1 MRRPFRWDIVVVF
14 RAASAAA
21 PLCRKVSSL
30 SSAYLALAFGID
42 LIRRLPR
49 AQLLDHTLVRL
60 RTAVVKGAE
69 PAVGG
74 KQRVAVIALEVAVVQ
89 IVEEI
94 AGNWTPT
101 FTLILSKPICPT
113 PDISATT
120 CRLNMAWIGCEGTTQ
135 YSSTTEK
142 KMTCSIGCIAK
153 PVHGPVL
160 TFLWW
165 I

>member
-21 PLCRKVSSL
+21 PLCRMVASL

-42 LIRRLPR
+42 LIRQLPR
-49 AQLLDHTLVRL
+49 AQLLGHTLVRL

-74 KQRVAVIALEVAVVQ
+74 KQRVAIIALEVAVVQ

-94 AGNWTPT
+94 AGKLDAA
-101 FTLILSKPICPT
+101 FHLDFVEAYM
-113 PDISATT
+113 PDALHQ
-120 CRLNMAWIGCEGTTQ
+120 RRDLQGEHGVDRVRGHNQ

-142 KMTCSIGCIAK
+142 KMTCSIG
-153 PVHGPVL
+153 
-160 TFLWW
+160 
-165 I
+165 

>member
-1 MRRPFRWDIVVVF
+1 MVF

-21 PLCRKVSSL
+21 PLCRMVASL

-94 AGNWTPT
+94 AGKLDAA
-101 FTLILSKPICPT
+101 FHLDFVEAYM
-113 PDISATT
+113 PDALHQ
-120 CRLNMAWIGCEGTTQ
+120 RRDLQGEHGVDRVRGHNPVQ
-135 YSSTTEK
+135 QHDLEK
-142 KMTCSIGCIAK
+142 DDMFDR
-153 PVHGPVL
+153 VHRQTGPWAGIDVL
-160 TFLWW
+160 EMDIMGLL
-165 I
+165 